1 MKSLRSIFGF
11 LWTKA
16 RQKPKIAAVI
26 VVALLLLA
34 VMIVRSGDKGDG
46 TVTQFHT
53 VKRGDFL
60 ISVVEGGSL
69 KAVNEVVV
77 RSELEGSAP
86 IISIVKEGTFVKK
99 GDLLVE
105 LDSAELKERLT
116 QQEVT
121 TESSQFAYVQ
131 SKEALAIQK
140 SVNDSNIK
148 DAELRLELAKDDL
161 EKYKEGDIPQLGRNA
176 TNDIILAEEEFK
188 RAEERLR
195 WTKELAQKEFASLT
209 EVQTD
214 DLALKRAQIKVDQ
227 VKTSLDLMKKYDFPK
242 RLRLLQSNVDQAEVE
257 LMRIKQR
264 ARAQEAQAEAELEA
278 KQRTL
283 DFNEKKLEHLK
294 QQLEYTK
301 IIAPQDGMVIYA
313 SSTGGN
319 RSNYL
324 IEEGATIRQKQDII
338 VLPDVSQMMLE
349 VRVHESHVAQIKPGQ
364 RAYVTIDSLPD
375 KRFKASIR
383 KVAILPDS
391 NSRYY
396 NPNLKVYPTEIV
408 IEDQLPDLKPG
419 VSGRAEIV
427 VTNLPSVITVPI
439 QAVTT
444 HRGQQV
450 CFMQKGK
457 TTEHIPVEVG
467 MYNDKFIE
475 IKKGLKEGDTVLLS
489 ALANSESIDMG
500 GSIVQA
506 NEVDTNETSVAKQ
519 IREGTFN
526 DGGSG
531 KSALD
536 MGSGERK
543 SSSGGERKPS
553 SSSGERK
560 PSGERKSGSSGE
572 RPPGSGGSS
581 GERPSRPSKSPGGP
595 S

>member
-1 MKSLRSIFGF
+1 MRSLRSIFRF

-16 RQKPKIAAVI
+16 RHRPKLTAI
-26 VVALLLLA
+26 VLLALLGLFTLIFRA
-34 VMIVRSGDKGDG
+34 SNKEKD
-46 TVTQFHT
+46 TTTLFHT

-60 ISVVEGGSL
+60 ISVVEGGGL

-99 GDLLVE
+99 GQLLVE
-105 LDSAELKERLT
+105 LDSADLQERVI

-121 TESSQFAYVQ
+121 TQSSQFAYLQ
-131 SKEALAIQK
+131 SKEGLAIQK

-148 DAELRLELAKDDL
+148 DAELALELAKDDL
-161 EKYKEGDIPQLGRNA
+161 EKYTEGDIPQLIRNA
-176 TNDIILAEEEFK
+176 TNDIIIAEEEFK
-188 RAEERLR
+188 RAEERLN
-195 WTKELAQKEFASLT
+195 WTKELAEKDFASKT

-214 DLALKRAQIKVDQ
+214 DLALKRAEIKLDT
-227 VKTSLDLMKKYDFPK
+227 VKTSLALMKKYDFPK
-242 RLRLLQSNVDQAEVE
+242 QLRLRQSKVDQAEVE

-264 ARAQEAQAEAELEA
+264 ARAQEAQAAADLES

-283 DFNEKKLEHLK
+283 DFNEKKLEHYK

-301 IIAPQDGMVIYA
+301 ITAPQDGMVIYA
-313 SSTGGN
+313 SSTGGS

-364 RAYVTIDSLPD
+364 RAYVTIDSVPD
-375 KRFKASIR
+375 KRFRASIR

-396 NPNLKVYPTEIV
+396 NPNLKVYPTEII

-427 VTNLPSVITVPI
+427 ITNLPNVLTVPI

-444 HRGQQV
+444 SRGQQV
-450 CFMQKGK
+450 CFVQRGNTPEQVK
-457 TTEHIPVEVG
+457 VEVG

-475 IKKGLKEGDTVLLS
+475 VKSGLKEGDTVLLS
-489 ALANSESIDMG
+489 ALANSESIDLG

-506 NEVDTNETSVAKQ
+506 SDVDTNETTVARQ

-526 DGGSG
+526 DGGSQ
-531 KSALD
+531 KSVLD
-536 MGSGERK
+536 
-543 SSSGGERKPS
+543 GGTERKPS
-553 SSSGERK
+553 SSERK
-560 PSGERKSGSSGE
+560 PSSGDRERKPSDGSSSGE
-572 RPPGSGGSS
+572 RPPKTPKPPKPSKPSGGT
-581 GERPSRPSKSPGGP
+581 
-595 S
+595 

>member
-1 MKSLRSIFGF
+1 MRSLRSIFGF
-11 LWTKA
+11 LWTQA
-16 RQKPKIAAVI
+16 RQKPKLAAVV
-26 VVALLLLA
+26 VVAVLGLGVLILRA
-34 VMIVRSGDKGDG
+34 GNKADG
-46 TVTQFHT
+46 TATQFHT

-105 LDSAELKERLT
+105 LDSADLKERLI

-121 TESSQFAYVQ
+121 TQSSQFAYVQ

-176 TNDIILAEEEFK
+176 TNDIILAKEEFK

-214 DLALKRAQIKVDQ
+214 ELALTRAQIKVDQ
-227 VKTSLDLMKKYDFPK
+227 VETSLALMKKYDFPK
-242 RLRLLQSNVDQAEVE
+242 RLRLLQSTVDQAEVE

-264 ARAQEAQAEAELEA
+264 GRAQEAQAEAELEA

-283 DFNEKKLEHLK
+283 DFNEKKLEHYK

-301 IIAPQDGMVIYA
+301 ISAPQDGMVIYA

-319 RSNYL
+319 RGNYL
-324 IEEGATIRQKQDII
+324 IEEGASIRQKQDII
-338 VLPDVSQMMLE
+338 VLPDVSQLMLD
-349 VRVHESHVAQIKPGQ
+349 VRVHESHVAQIRPGQ

-375 KRFKASIR
+375 RRFKASIR

-391 NSRYY
+391 SSRYY
-396 NPNLKVYPTEIV
+396 NPNLKVYPTEII

-427 VTNLPSVITVPI
+427 VTNLPGVLTVPI
-439 QAVTT
+439 QAITT
-444 HRGQQV
+444 YR
-450 CFMQKGK
+450 
-457 TTEHIPVEVG
+457 
-467 MYNDKFIE
+467 D
-475 IKKGLKEGDTVLLS
+475 
-489 ALANSESIDMG
+489 
-500 GSIVQA
+500 
-506 NEVDTNETSVAKQ
+506 
-519 IREGTFN
+519 
-526 DGGSG
+526 
-531 KSALD
+531 
-536 MGSGERK
+536 RK
-543 SSSGGERKPS
+543 SVV
-553 SSSGERK
+553 
-560 PSGERKSGSSGE
+560 
-572 RPPGSGGSS
+572 
-581 GERPSRPSKSPGGP
+581 
-595 S
+595 

>member
-1 MKSLRSIFGF
+1 MRSLRSIFRF

-16 RQKPKIAAVI
+16 RQQPKLAVI
-26 VVALLLLA
+26 VLVVVVGLGT
-34 VMIVRSGDKGDG
+34 MIFRATNKEKD
-46 TVTQFHT
+46 TTTLYHT

-60 ISVVEGGSL
+60 ISVVEGGGL

-86 IISIVKEGTFVKK
+86 IISIVKEGTYVKK
-99 GDLLVE
+99 GQLLVE
-105 LDSAELKERLT
+105 LDSADLQERLI

-121 TESSQFAYVQ
+121 TQSSQFAYLQ
-131 SKEALAIQK
+131 SKEGLAIQK

-148 DAELRLELAKDDL
+148 DAELGLELARDDL
-161 EKYKEGDIPQLGRNA
+161 EKYKEGDIPQAGRDA
-176 TNDIILAEEEFK
+176 TNAIFIAEELYK
-188 RAEERLR
+188 RAEDKLK
-195 WTKELAQKEFASLT
+195 WTEELAKKDFASQT

-214 DLALKRAQIKVDQ
+214 DLAMKSAKIKVD
-227 VKTSLDLMKKYDFPK
+227 KERATLELMKKYDFPK
-242 RLRLLQSNVDQAEVE
+242 QLRLKGSKVDQAEVE

-264 ARAQEAQAEAELEA
+264 ARAQEAQAAAELES

-283 DFNEKKLEHLK
+283 DFNEKKLAHYQ

-301 IIAPQDGMVIYA
+301 ITAPQDGMVIYA
-313 SSTGGN
+313 SSTGGS

-324 IEEGATIRQKQDII
+324 IEEGASIRQKQDII
-338 VLPDVSQMMLE
+338 ILPDISQMMLE

-364 RAYVTIDSLPD
+364 RAYVTIDSVPD
-375 KRFKASIR
+375 KRFRASIR

-396 NPNLKVYPTEIV
+396 NPNLKVYPTEII
-408 IEDQLPDLKPG
+408 IEDRLPDLKPG

-427 VTNLPSVITVPI
+427 ITNLPSVLTVPI

-444 HRGQQV
+444 SRGQQV
-450 CFMQKGK
+450 CFVQRGK
-457 TTEHIPVEVG
+457 TTEQVKVEVG

-475 IKKGLKEGDTVLLS
+475 VKSGLKEGDTVLLS
-489 ALANSESIDMG
+489 ALSNSESIDLG

-506 NEVDTNETSVAKQ
+506 SEVETNETTVARQ

-526 DGGSG
+526 DGGNQ
-531 KSALD
+531 KSTLD
-536 MGSGERK
+536 GAGNERK
-543 SSSGGERKPS
+543 

-560 PSGERKSGSSGE
+560 PSSSERKSGDSSSSGD
-572 RPPGSGGSS
+572 RPPKT
-581 GERPSRPSKSPGGP
+581 PKPPKPSKPDGGT
-595 S
+595 